1 MAAAAEN
8 PRDRFGLSWR
18 PALAAGIFE
27 ALDRIDVLEL
37 MADDHFRDGAKELRA
52 LKTLARQ
59 RPIHLHG
66 TGLGLASASPPPPE
80 RVERL
85 ARLVGVVEP
94 EAWSEHL
101 AFVRAGNVEIGHLA
115 APPRSEATLFG
126 TAANVTRA
134 RRAIGSLP
142 QLENVAT
149 LIDPPGSD
157 RDELAFVNDALRATG
172 APLLLDLHN
181 LYANAH
187 NFGFDAQAFVAALP
201 LERIG
206 SVHLAGGRW
215 CGLRDRADSRR
226 WLDDHLHPV
235 PAPVFDLL
243 EALAARSPH
252 ALTVVL
258 ERDGAY
264 PPMAEL
270 LAELEQARAAVSR
283 GRARRAAAEHAV
295 SLSGSLTLA
304 RAG

>member
-1 MAAAAEN
+1 VGVVAAAVDVA
-8 PRDRFGLSWR
+8 RDRFGLSWR
-18 PALAAGIFE
+18 PALAAGIFD
-27 ALDRIDVLEL
+27 ALAHIDVLEL
-37 MADDHFRDGAKELRA
+37 MADDHFRDSAKELRA
-52 LKTLARQ
+52 LRTLARQ
-59 RPIHLHG
+59 RPVHLHG

-85 ARLVGVVEP
+85 ARLVGAVEP
-94 EAWSEHL
+94 ESWSEHL
-101 AFVRAGNVEIGHLA
+101 AFVRAGGIEIGHLA
-115 APPRSEATLFG
+115 APPRSAATLDG
-126 TAANVTRA
+126 TAANVERA
-134 RRAIGSLP
+134 RRAVGSLP

-157 RDELAFVNDALRATG
+157 RDELSFVSEALRATG

-187 NFGFDAQAFVAALP
+187 NFGFDPYSFLFALP
-201 LERIG
+201 LDRLG

-215 CGLRDRADSRR
+215 CGLRGRADSRR

-235 PAPVFDLL
+235 PDPVFDLL
-243 EALAARSPH
+243 EALATRARC

-270 LAELEQARAAVSR
+270 LGELDRARAAVAR
-283 GRARRAAAEHAV
+283 GRARQAE
-295 SLSGSLTLA
+295 SGVVTA

>member
-1 MAAAAEN
+1 VAAAAA
-8 PRDRFGLSWR
+8 DRFGLSWR

-37 MADDHFRDGAKELRA
+37 MADDHFRDSAKELRA
-52 LKTLARQ
+52 LRTLARQ
-59 RPIHLHG
+59 RPLHLHG
-66 TGLGLASASPPPPE
+66 TGLGLASASPPPSE
-80 RVERL
+80 RLEKL
-85 ARLVGVVEP
+85 ARLVGAVEP
-94 EAWSEHL
+94 ECWSEHL
-101 AFVRAGNVEIGHLA
+101 AFVRAGGIEIGHLA
-115 APPRSEATLFG
+115 APPRSSASIDG
-126 TAANVTRA
+126 TAANVTHA

-157 RDELAFVNDALRATG
+157 RDELAFVVDALRATG

-187 NFGFDAQAFVAALP
+187 NFGFDPYAFLGALP
-201 LERIG
+201 LDRLG

-215 CGLRDRADSRR
+215 CGLRDRAGSRR

-235 PAPVFDLL
+235 PGPVFELL

-252 ALTVVL
+252 PLTVVL
-258 ERDGAY
+258 ERDGDY
-264 PPMAEL
+264 PPMTEL
-270 LAELEQARAAVSR
+270 LAELDQARAAVAR
-283 GRARRAAAEHAV
+283 GRTRLAASSAAPT
-295 SLSGSLTLA
+295 SLA

>member
-1 MAAAAEN
+1 VAAAAAEI
-8 PRDRFGLSWR
+8 RGDRFGLSWR
-18 PALAAGIFE
+18 PLLAAGIFE
-27 ALDRIDVLEL
+27 ALERIDVLEL
-37 MADDHFRDGAKELRA
+37 MADDHFRDSDKELRA
-52 LKTLARQ
+52 LRTLAQQ
-59 RPIHLHG
+59 RPVHLHG
-66 TGLGLASASPPPPE
+66 TGLGLASASPPPSE
-80 RVERL
+80 RLERL

-94 EAWSEHL
+94 ESWSEHL
-101 AFVRAGNVEIGHLA
+101 AFVRAGGIELGHLA
-115 APPRSEATLFG
+115 APPRSRATLDG
-126 TAANVTRA
+126 TAANVMRA
-134 RRAIGSLP
+134 SRVVGSLP

-157 RDELAFVNDALRATG
+157 RDELAFVTEALRVTG

-187 NFGFDAQAFVAALP
+187 NFGFDPHAFLSALP
-201 LERIG
+201 LDRLG

-235 PAPVFDLL
+235 PGPVFELL
-243 EALAARSPH
+243 EALAARAPS

-270 LAELEQARAAVSR
+270 LAELDQARAAVTR
-283 GRARRAAAEHAV
+283 GRARQAASRTAGAV
-295 SLSGSLTLA
+295 TMA